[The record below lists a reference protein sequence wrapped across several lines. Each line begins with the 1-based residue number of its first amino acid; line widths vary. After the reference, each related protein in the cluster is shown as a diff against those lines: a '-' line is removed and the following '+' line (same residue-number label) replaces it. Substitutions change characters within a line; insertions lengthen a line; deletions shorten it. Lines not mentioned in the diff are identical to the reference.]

1 MLAPPAPAR
10 HARATMPIRTPPSR
24 WSHPKRWLASHQR
37 WLQPPP
43 SALRSWLDE
52 PGSLTARLVRL
63 SHGQFRIQV
72 LGEGWA
78 RPTQEERQC
87 LGMSRREYAWVREVV
102 LLGHDQPWVQAR
114 SVLPR
119 SSLVGVGR
127 RLTRLG
133 NRSLGGLLF
142 RDPALQRGD
151 ITSARLTL
159 SGCEVWARR
168 SKLMLHGHPVLV
180 AEAFL
185 PTLLTHSVRATPWSR
200 NTI

>member
-1 MLAPPAPAR
+1 
-10 HARATMPIRTPPSR
+10 MPIRTPPSR

-43 SALRSWLDE
+43 AAVRTWLDE
-52 PGSLTARLVRL
+52 PGSLTARLLRL
-63 SHGQFRIQV
+63 SHGRFRVRV

-78 RPTQEERQC
+78 HPTQEERHC
-87 LGMSRREYAWVREVV
+87 LGLGAREYAWVREVM
-102 LLGHDQPWVQAR
+102 LIGDGEHWVQAR
-114 SVLPR
+114 SILPR

-151 ITSARLTL
+151 IASACL
-159 SGCEVWARR
+159 SLAGDKVWARR

-185 PTLLTHSVRATPWSR
+185 PALLDYARAAAHTSAEALPGHAAGPTAR
-200 NTI
+200 NTP